1 VRVGGLVFF
10 GGRSLTW
17 VMACASGGE
26 AGTGSVDALLCGGG
40 GGGVLGFE
48 GAGVVGEFGG

>member
-1 VRVGGLVFF
+1 
-10 GGRSLTW
+10 
-17 VMACASGGE
+17 MACASGGE

-48 GAGVVGEFGG
+48 GAGVVGKFGG